1 MRFED
6 GRPNRH
12 VNILG
17 KCPRTYVVL
26 HRMPHDGV
34 PYGELRRV
42 RSQLHDDTGDVRS
55 GNSRKARSQVPSLQS
70 FSDLNVDRVQGHGD
84 RPDQSESG
92 PDVARGMSSNAK
104 TSTPPNCRKVT
115 ALIERSR
122 TQHPTNTQISLRRV
136 SSDIVRMYW
145 RSVSSPSHEEVA

>member
-1 MRFED
+1 MA
-6 GRPNRH
+6 NS
-12 VNILG
+12 
-17 KCPRTYVVL
+17 
-26 HRMPHDGV
+26 GV
-34 PYGELRRV
+34 SAP
-42 RSQLHDDTGDVRS
+42 QLHDDTGDVRS

-115 ALIERSR
+115 ALIERSL